1 MIDDKIDKTETY
13 KVGSYAWFHFKNKGK
28 EFKTPYG
35 IKSKLSVFCDNYKNI
50 DFLKRISDGKIKDC
64 YPVNKDGWINGVLI

>member
-28 EFKTPYG
+28 EFKTPDV
-35 IKSKLSVFCDNYKNI
+35 IKSKLTVFCDNYTNV
-50 DFLKRISDGKIKDC
+50 DSLKRISEGKTKDC
-64 YPVNKDGWINGVLI
+64 YPIDKDGWSNGVLL